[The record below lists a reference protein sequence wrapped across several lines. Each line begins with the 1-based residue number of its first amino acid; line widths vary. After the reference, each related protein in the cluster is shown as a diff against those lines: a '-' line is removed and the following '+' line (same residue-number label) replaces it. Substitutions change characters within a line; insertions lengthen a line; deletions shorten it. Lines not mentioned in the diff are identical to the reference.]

1 LSCVT
6 LARTA
11 RRLLGICGAAL
22 LAASLDGCS
31 AALLD
36 PHGPIGAQEKL
47 ILIDSTVIM
56 LAIVIPV
63 IIATLAF
70 AWWYRAGNPKAR
82 RLPDWDYSGRI
93 EFVVWAIPALVI
105 LFLGGI
111 AWLSSHDLD
120 PPKAI
125 QSNATP
131 LDIDV
136 VSMDWKWLFIYP
148 DAGIASVNKLVLP
161 VATPVRFHMTSASV
175 MNSFFIPQLGSQVY
189 TMAGMATRL
198 NLMVDD
204 PGTYHGLSAQF
215 SGEGFSDMTFEVS
228 AVSRQDFEQWL
239 DATRTGGG
247 NLDAPA
253 YETLTHPSA
262 KDAQHTYGTV
272 TGGIFEAILMHPG
285 AAPSAAQ
292 IEHSDSAD

>member
-1 LSCVT
+1 LSCVSF
-6 LARTA
+6 ARTA
-11 RRLLGICGAAL
+11 RRLLGISGRAWLAAAL
-22 LAASLDGCS
+22 TGCS
-31 AALLD
+31 SAVLD
-36 PHGPIGAQEKL
+36 PHGPIGRQEKL

-82 RLPDWDYSGRI
+82 RLPQWDYSGRI
-93 EFVVWAIPALVI
+93 EFIVWAIPALVI

-125 QSNATP
+125 ESSVTP

-136 VSMDWKWLFIYP
+136 VSLDWKWLFIYP
-148 DAGIASVNKLVLP
+148 DGGVASVNKLVLP
-161 VATPVRFHMTSASV
+161 VGTPLRFHMTSASV

-189 TMAGMATRL
+189 TMAGMATKL

-204 PGTYHGLSAQF
+204 PGVYRGLSAQF
-215 SGEGFSDMTFEVS
+215 SGEGFSDMTFDVT
-228 AVSRQDFEQWL
+228 ALSRQDFEQWL
-239 DATRTGGG
+239 DSARTGGG
-247 NLDAPA
+247 VLDAA
-253 YETLTHPSA
+253 TYETLTHPSP
-262 KDAQHTYGTV
+262 KDPQHTYGTV
-272 TGGIFEAILMHPG
+272 TGGLFEAILMHPG

-292 IEHSDSAD
+292 IEHTDSAD

>member
-1 LSCVT
+1 
-6 LARTA
+6 
-11 RRLLGICGAAL
+11 
-22 LAASLDGCS
+22 
-31 AALLD
+31 
-36 PHGPIGAQEKL
+36 
-47 ILIDSTVIM
+47 M

-70 AWWYRAGNPKAR
+70 AWWYRAGNPRAR

-111 AWLSSHDLD
+111 AWLSSHELD

-125 QSNATP
+125 ESSVTP

-136 VSMDWKWLFIYP
+136 VSLNWKWLFIYP

-161 VATPVRFHMTSASV
+161 VATPVRFHMTSATV

-189 TMAGMATRL
+189 TMAGMATKL

-204 PGTYHGLSAQF
+204 PGIYRGLSAQF
-215 SGEGFSDMTFEVS
+215 SGEGFSDMTFEVR
-228 AVSRQDFEQWL
+228 AVAGQDFEQWL
-239 DATRTGGG
+239 DSARTGGG
-247 NLDAPA
+247 TLDAAA
-253 YETLTHPSA
+253 YETLTQPSVNEA
-262 KDAQHTYGTV
+262 PHTYGTV

>member
-1 LSCVT
+1 
-6 LARTA
+6 
-11 RRLLGICGAAL
+11 LGIAGSAL
-22 LAASLDGCS
+22 LATGLTGCS
-31 AALLD
+31 SAVLD
-36 PHGPIGAQEKL
+36 PHGPIGRQEKL

-82 RLPDWDYSGRI
+82 RLPEWDYSGRI

-125 QSNATP
+125 EASVTP
-131 LDIDV
+131 LDIEV
-136 VSMDWKWLFIYP
+136 VSLDWKWLFIYP
-148 DAGIASVNKLVLP
+148 DAGVASVNKLVLP
-161 VATPVRFHMTSASV
+161 VGTPVRFHMTSASV

-189 TMAGMATRL
+189 TMAGMATNL

-204 PGTYHGLSAQF
+204 PGVYRGLSAQF
-215 SGEGFSDMTFEVS
+215 SGEGFSDMTFDV
-228 AVSRQDFEQWL
+228 AALPRQDFEQWL
-239 DATRTGGG
+239 DSTRTGGG
-247 NLDAPA
+247 TLDAAA
-253 YETLTHPSA
+253 YEALTHPSPN
-262 KDAQHTYGTV
+262 DPQHTFGTV
-272 TGGIFEAILMHPG
+272 TGGLFEAILMHPG

-292 IEHSDSAD
+292 IEHTDSAD